1 MAFNQIDIAI
11 LIIMALSSVLGL
23 WRGLIKE
30 MLALSI
36 WIATF
41 LLFRIYSEPLAE
53 LMSDM
58 IENDYI
64 RNATAFTLLLI
75 AIMMIG
81 ALLHFMMSKLPTIT
95 GLQLINHSLGAVVGV
110 AKGVIIVLVI
120 LFISNA
126 FVSETELW
134 QQSQLIPYGMTLIE
148 ESQVFIKD
156 FNSVSPTP

>member
-11 LIIMALSSVLGL
+11 LIIIALSSVLGL